1 MSWLLLLQVLDE
13 LLIAHHRLGPGS
25 VDIAAS
31 DSFTP
36 VHAACFHNS
45 VEALVLLLTSKLFD
59 VNARGRDGFTPLHI
73 AAKRG
78 ALLPIMFL
86 MMDGAK
92 RSFRTEAGDTAA
104 DIADRHGST
113 TVKVRAA
120 LFLGHVLR
128 RLLIPTRCHF
138 VSLNWLRPVSV
149 VVESHQPAHGS
160 VCVCEIGRSG
170 TVSRHAVCNVSPPRQ
185 SIAEHGLVESV
196 RSFRREWRSA

>member
-1 MSWLLLLQVLDE
+1 VQSVPRRVDRVVVQWTTVVATPLHILLEPFPTSPPVLMSWLLLLQVLDE
-13 LLIAHHRLGPGS
+13 LLIAHHRLGSGS

-73 AAKRG
+73 AAERG
-78 ALLPIMFL
+78 ALLPVMFL

-104 DIADRHGST
+104 DIAERHGST

-138 VSLNWLRPVSV
+138 VSLNWL
-149 VVESHQPAHGS
+149 
-160 VCVCEIGRSG
+160 
-170 TVSRHAVCNVSPPRQ
+170 
-185 SIAEHGLVESV
+185 
-196 RSFRREWRSA
+196 